1 MHPGINDLS
10 QITDTQLEEKLLQ
23 LNRYY
28 HITDNP
34 DVRHQMI
41 LLMDTY
47 KVELEERRLAARR
60 KQQEESGD
68 NGLDDLINVS

>member
-28 HITDNP
+28 HMADNP
-34 DVRHQMI
+34 DVRQQMI
-41 LLMDTY
+41 LVIDTY
-47 KVELEERRLAARR
+47 KTELEERRMAAKR
-60 KQQEESGD
+60 KQQEESDD